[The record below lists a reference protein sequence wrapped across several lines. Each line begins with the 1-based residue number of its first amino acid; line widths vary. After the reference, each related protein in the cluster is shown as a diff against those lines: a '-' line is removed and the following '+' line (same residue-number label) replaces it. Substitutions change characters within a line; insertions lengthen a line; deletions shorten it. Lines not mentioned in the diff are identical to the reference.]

1 LEDKWLDNQT
11 PLFGKR
17 DDSFSPVTMTST
29 PDTNTLDLDII
40 GNMVNFIQK
49 KLGFKESELMDQL

>member
-1 LEDKWLDNQT
+1 
-11 PLFGKR
+11 
-17 DDSFSPVTMTST
+17 MTST

-40 GNMVNFIQK
+40 GNMK